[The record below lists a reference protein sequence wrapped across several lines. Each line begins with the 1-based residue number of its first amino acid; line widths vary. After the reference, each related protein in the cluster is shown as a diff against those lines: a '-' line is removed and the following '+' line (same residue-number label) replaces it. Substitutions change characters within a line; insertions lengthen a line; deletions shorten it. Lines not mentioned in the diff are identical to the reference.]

1 MGVADI
7 MWRLVLVSFAFL
19 GVAFYE
25 ASGGS
30 DYAPAANSLQVAMRD
45 KPFFAPPREKIAP
58 SAVAA
63 ADIAPQP
70 EITAKPEPRVT
81 KTPNRTLDAR
91 TPTTFAGL
99 SGITKD
105 ELGGF
110 GITLASASQP
120 LNGGD
125 AIAARPLAGIGGF
138 NAETLVSDVQDIPI
152 DQAVVSTR
160 GLADIRSITGESA
173 NMRSGPGTDFET
185 VDQLTRGT
193 DVEILGQRGAWVELR
208 DLNTGQTGWMADW
221 LVTAA
226 N

>member
-1 MGVADI
+1 MPLSHAYTFPCTVQLRRRVVKPVSPCHLMNASCTALH
-7 MWRLVLVSFAFL
+7 MHRTAHPLAPHPLVPLSTW
-19 GVAFYE
+19 
-25 ASGGS
+25 
-30 DYAPAANSLQVAMRD
+30 
-45 KPFFAPPREKIAP
+45 EK
-58 SAVAA
+58 V
-63 ADIAPQP
+63 
-70 EITAKPEPRVT
+70 
-81 KTPNRTLDAR
+81 
-91 TPTTFAGL
+91 PTTSHHLLMLLVQMPPG
-99 SGITKD
+99 
-105 ELGGF
+105 
-110 GITLASASQP
+110 TLMWLPGVPTLPAASQP